1 MHMVFINAFRVIS
14 QYTLHEVINSLT
26 KNLCDPYH
34 HHLPRD
40 FVLRLIE
47 FESPLLSLRIKHFP
61 SCITQLLLHTFF
73 ELLMLMVRVMYMMR
87 LVLSMVVG

>member
-1 MHMVFINAFRVIS
+1 MYMVFINAFRVIS
-14 QYTLHEVINSLT
+14 QYTLHEVINSLA
-26 KNLCDPYH
+26 KDLRDSYH

-47 FESPLLSLRIKHFP
+47 FKSPLLSLCIQHFP

-73 ELLMLMVRVMYMMR
+73 ELLMLMVRVMDMMR
-87 LVLSMVVG
+87 LVLSVVVG